1 MNQYGAGTTVVR
13 TAGSAGTSF
22 WYPCWAGVKTT
33 TTNLIHVKAYCI
45 NETNNT
51 YRVSIQLGVAGGT
64 MYYPNT
70 APEGD
75 DTTAIP
81 YFDIELGAT
90 YFENSLNRRIRF
102 SSSSATRNTI
112 LDVDADAQEVGVV
125 YKDASGNVIGKKATT
140 TFTSVN
146 YNVDGKILVGWYDQD
161 GNKMEN
167 GQTISRKTIVHPI
180 FADRGPRMI
189 SLTDV
194 GLNSSLTLGP
204 TDPAVQAED
213 SYSINTGNRID
224 FYMAYQ
230 FISQESADNYFIFAL
245 NFDYIDAETR
255 TPSYYDIELGA
266 NYFSGSIVKNFVRFS
281 SNGADRV
288 TIADY
293 SPNESVLVYQDI
305 DGNAIGKKSTAHD
318 QVEAMTMGDR
328 IVVMK
333 DGFIQQIDTP
343 KNLYRYPMN
352 KFVANFI
359 GTPQMNFTD
368 VVLSNEKEKVR
379 IDVKGTETSF
389 LVPREY
395 LLKVDP
401 IYFDGETVVSF
412 AIRPEYLSRDKKVY
426 PYSCKA
432 KIVSVEE
439 LGTETQLMMD
449 FDLER
454 DILSLGNDD
463 ENIKSSLT
471 IKTDAD
477 YDGKVNDVIEISLDL
492 EHMHLFD
499 SIDEEVINPHLPNH
513 ARVKGVVKDNKLQ
526 MMGLSLDLPSAIN
539 LENDTY
545 NVYVPLDA
553 IKVDKSKKDLSI
565 YKVEQIGD
573 KYLLSFFKDG
583 EVLFA
588 LSDEEFKEKDKV
600 GLEISLR
607 QLDFYKEKELVLSH
621 LNVTNE
627 LEGMVYYHKEKDE
640 SGKKVKVL
648 DYLIDDLELPCH
660 NPIGYRSFIDNK
672 DRSVYD
678 LDMIFKFKANEI
690 HIAEDG
696 VFELKVKEI
705 INFDVEKYALC
716 EYKEQNIVIL
726 LNKEEELEIGQEI
739 KANVDVDNIEVF
751 DKVKG
756 IKLV

>member
-1 MNQYGAGTTVVR
+1 MASLNLRHIYKVYPNGVKAVNDFDMEIKDQEFIVFVGPSGCGKSTTLRMIAGLEEI
-13 TAGSAGTSF
+13 SAGELYIDDKMVNYLEPKNRDIAMVF
-22 WYPCWAGVKTT
+22 QNYALYPHLSVYENIAFGLRLRRLPKAEIDEKVKKAAEMLGLMDYLKSKPSALSGGQRQRVALGRALVREPKVFLLDEPLSNLDAKLRAFMRSEITKLHDKLKTT
-33 TTNLIHVKAYCI
+33 
-45 NETNNT
+45 
-51 YRVSIQLGVAGGT
+51 
-64 MYYPNT
+64 
-70 APEGD
+70 
-75 DTTAIP
+75 
-81 YFDIELGAT
+81 
-90 YFENSLNRRIRF
+90 
-102 SSSSATRNTI
+102 
-112 LDVDADAQEVGVV
+112 
-125 YKDASGNVIGKKATT
+125 
-140 TFTSVN
+140 
-146 YNVDGKILVGWYDQD
+146 
-161 GNKMEN
+161 
-167 GQTISRKTIVHPI
+167 
-180 FADRGPRMI
+180 
-189 SLTDV
+189 
-194 GLNSSLTLGP
+194 
-204 TDPAVQAED
+204 
-213 SYSINTGNRID
+213 
-224 FYMAYQ
+224 
-230 FISQESADNYFIFAL
+230 FIY
-245 NFDYIDAETR
+245 
-255 TPSYYDIELGA
+255 
-266 NYFSGSIVKNFVRFS
+266 
-281 SNGADRV
+281 V
-288 TIADY
+288 T
-293 SPNESVLVYQDI
+293 
-305 DGNAIGKKSTAHD
+305 HD

-545 NVYVPLDA
+545 NVYVPIDA

-678 LDMIFKFKANEI
+678 LDMVFKFKADEI

-705 INFDVEKYALC
+705 IDFDVEKYALC

-726 LNKEEELEIGQEI
+726 LDKEEELEIGQEI

>member
-1 MNQYGAGTTVVR
+1 MASLNLRHIYKVYPNGVKAVNDFDMEIKDQEFIVFVGPSGCGKSTTLRMIAGLEEI
-13 TAGSAGTSF
+13 SAGELYIDDKMVNYLEPKNRDIAMVF
-22 WYPCWAGVKTT
+22 QNYALYPHLSVYENIAFGLRLRRLPKAEIDEKVKKAAEMLGLMDYLKSKPAALSGGQRQRVALGRALVREPKVFLLDEPLSNLDAKLRAFMRSEITKLHDKLKTT
-33 TTNLIHVKAYCI
+33 
-45 NETNNT
+45 
-51 YRVSIQLGVAGGT
+51 
-64 MYYPNT
+64 
-70 APEGD
+70 
-75 DTTAIP
+75 
-81 YFDIELGAT
+81 
-90 YFENSLNRRIRF
+90 
-102 SSSSATRNTI
+102 
-112 LDVDADAQEVGVV
+112 
-125 YKDASGNVIGKKATT
+125 
-140 TFTSVN
+140 
-146 YNVDGKILVGWYDQD
+146 
-161 GNKMEN
+161 
-167 GQTISRKTIVHPI
+167 
-180 FADRGPRMI
+180 
-189 SLTDV
+189 
-194 GLNSSLTLGP
+194 
-204 TDPAVQAED
+204 
-213 SYSINTGNRID
+213 
-224 FYMAYQ
+224 
-230 FISQESADNYFIFAL
+230 FIY
-245 NFDYIDAETR
+245 
-255 TPSYYDIELGA
+255 
-266 NYFSGSIVKNFVRFS
+266 
-281 SNGADRV
+281 V
-288 TIADY
+288 T
-293 SPNESVLVYQDI
+293 
-305 DGNAIGKKSTAHD
+305 HD

-545 NVYVPLDA
+545 NVYVPIDA
-553 IKVDKSKKDLSI
+553 IKVDKTKKDLSI

-726 LNKEEELEIGQEI
+726 LDKEEELEIGQEI

>member
-1 MNQYGAGTTVVR
+1 MASLNLRHIYKVYPNGVKAVNDFDMEIKDQEFIVFVGPSGCGKSTTLRMIAGLEEI
-13 TAGSAGTSF
+13 SAGELYIDDKMVNYLEPKNRDIAMVF
-22 WYPCWAGVKTT
+22 QNYALYPHLSVYENIAFGLRLRRLPKAEIDEKVKKAAEMLGLMDYLKSKPAALSGGQRQRVALGRALVREPKVFLLDEPLSNLDAKLRAFMRSEITKLHDKLKTT
-33 TTNLIHVKAYCI
+33 
-45 NETNNT
+45 
-51 YRVSIQLGVAGGT
+51 
-64 MYYPNT
+64 
-70 APEGD
+70 
-75 DTTAIP
+75 
-81 YFDIELGAT
+81 
-90 YFENSLNRRIRF
+90 
-102 SSSSATRNTI
+102 
-112 LDVDADAQEVGVV
+112 
-125 YKDASGNVIGKKATT
+125 
-140 TFTSVN
+140 
-146 YNVDGKILVGWYDQD
+146 
-161 GNKMEN
+161 
-167 GQTISRKTIVHPI
+167 
-180 FADRGPRMI
+180 
-189 SLTDV
+189 
-194 GLNSSLTLGP
+194 
-204 TDPAVQAED
+204 
-213 SYSINTGNRID
+213 
-224 FYMAYQ
+224 
-230 FISQESADNYFIFAL
+230 FIY
-245 NFDYIDAETR
+245 
-255 TPSYYDIELGA
+255 
-266 NYFSGSIVKNFVRFS
+266 
-281 SNGADRV
+281 V
-288 TIADY
+288 T
-293 SPNESVLVYQDI
+293 
-305 DGNAIGKKSTAHD
+305 HD

-343 KNLYRYPMN
+343 KNLYRYPTN

-368 VVLSNEKEKVR
+368 VVLSTEKEKIR

-449 FDLER
+449 FDLDR

-499 SIDEEVINPHLPNH
+499 SVDEEVINPHLPNH

-526 MMGLSLDLPSAIN
+526 MTGLSLALPEAIK

-545 NVYVPLDA
+545 NVFVPISA

-565 YKVEQIGD
+565 YKVEPIGD

-588 LSDEEFKEKDKV
+588 LSDAEFTEGDKV
-600 GLEISLR
+600 GLDISLR

-660 NPIGYRSFIDNK
+660 NPIGYRSFIENK

-678 LDMIFKFKANEI
+678 LDMIFKFNADEI

-716 EYKEQNIVIL
+716 EYKEQDIVIL
-726 LNKEEELEIGQEI
+726 LDKEEELEIGQEI

-756 IKLV
+756 IRLV

>member
-1 MNQYGAGTTVVR
+1 MASLNLRHIYKVYPNGVKAVNDFDMEIKDQEFIVFVGPSGCGKSTTLRMIAGLEEI
-13 TAGSAGTSF
+13 SAGELYIDDKMVNYLEPKNRDIAMVF
-22 WYPCWAGVKTT
+22 QNYALYPHLSVYENIAFGLRLRRLPKAEIDEKVKKAAEMLGLMDYLKSKPAALSGGQRQRVALGRALVREPKVFLLDEPLSNLDAKLRAFMRSEITKLHDKLKTT
-33 TTNLIHVKAYCI
+33 
-45 NETNNT
+45 
-51 YRVSIQLGVAGGT
+51 
-64 MYYPNT
+64 
-70 APEGD
+70 
-75 DTTAIP
+75 
-81 YFDIELGAT
+81 
-90 YFENSLNRRIRF
+90 
-102 SSSSATRNTI
+102 
-112 LDVDADAQEVGVV
+112 
-125 YKDASGNVIGKKATT
+125 
-140 TFTSVN
+140 
-146 YNVDGKILVGWYDQD
+146 
-161 GNKMEN
+161 
-167 GQTISRKTIVHPI
+167 
-180 FADRGPRMI
+180 
-189 SLTDV
+189 
-194 GLNSSLTLGP
+194 
-204 TDPAVQAED
+204 
-213 SYSINTGNRID
+213 
-224 FYMAYQ
+224 
-230 FISQESADNYFIFAL
+230 FIY
-245 NFDYIDAETR
+245 
-255 TPSYYDIELGA
+255 
-266 NYFSGSIVKNFVRFS
+266 
-281 SNGADRV
+281 V
-288 TIADY
+288 T
-293 SPNESVLVYQDI
+293 
-305 DGNAIGKKSTAHD
+305 HD

-513 ARVKGVVKDNKLQ
+513 ARVKGVVKDNELQ

-545 NVYVPLDA
+545 DVYVPLDA

-726 LNKEEELEIGQEI
+726 LDKEEELEIGQEI